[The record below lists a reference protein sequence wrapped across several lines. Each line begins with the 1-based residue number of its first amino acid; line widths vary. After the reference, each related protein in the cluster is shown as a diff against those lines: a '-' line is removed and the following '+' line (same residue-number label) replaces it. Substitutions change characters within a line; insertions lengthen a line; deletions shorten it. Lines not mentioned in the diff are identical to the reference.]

1 VTAQTLPGLVVERA
15 SIDPKGV
22 ALRFFRQGKWNELT
36 NAALRDK
43 AAAIGSGLADLG
55 VGESD
60 VVVIV
65 CDDGPIALCAEFG
78 AQGIGARV
86 LALDPALSATEICA
100 QAAAAGAVVAVVGD
114 QEQFDKFDENRE
126 LVLSVR
132 SLVVDSTR
140 GLRNLESND
149 REDRSK
155 QLTLAQLEARVTS
168 ANWAQSVANIR
179 PDSVARVIVTG
190 NSVGVVSHQQLVDSA
205 TRVGAS
211 AGIGRHDI
219 IFSSHPVANETE
231 HALFVA
237 GPLVS
242 GAIAHFGGSGGAERA
257 IRQVQPTLMHAS
269 PDWVARM
276 NADVASQV
284 DRSKGIKKLAVT
296 RGVRKVAPSVT
307 PKGLRNR
314 ITEPTRLCGL
324 VCAAAIALF
333 LLVSVHMNDV
343 LRIVICLL
351 LALAFGLLLVLSG
364 HAVTGPL
371 RRRYGLS
378 RCRAVL
384 ASRVLPNTELL
395 GALGIPVVPIKSL
408 TSEVNS

>member
-1 VTAQTLPGLVVERA
+1 MTALTLPGLVIERA
-15 SIDPKGV
+15 SLDPKGV

-43 AAAIGSGLADLG
+43 AASIGSGLVDLG
-55 VGESD
+55 VCESD

-65 CDDGPIALCAEFG
+65 CDDGPVALCAEFG

-86 LALDPALSATEICA
+86 LALDPALSAAEVCA
-100 QAAAAGAVVAVVGD
+100 QACAAGAVVAIVGD

-126 LVLSVR
+126 LVSCVR

-149 REDRSK
+149 REDRNK
-155 QLTLAQLEARVTS
+155 HLTVAQLETRAASSNWVQSVGNIGPHSLARVVVS
-168 ANWAQSVANIR
+168 
-179 PDSVARVIVTG
+179 G
-190 NSVGVVSHQQLVDSA
+190 NSVAEVSHQQLVDA
-205 TRVGAS
+205 AMRVGALTK
-211 AGIGRHDI
+211 IGRHDI
-219 IFSSHPVANETE
+219 IFSSHSVADETE

-237 GPLVS
+237 GTLIS
-242 GAIAHFGGSGGAERA
+242 GAVVHFGGAGSAERA

-269 PDWVARM
+269 PDWVGRV
-276 NADVASQV
+276 NADVAAQV
-284 DRSKGIKKLAVT
+284 DRSRGIKKLAVA
-296 RGVRKVAPSVT
+296 RGVREIAPPVT
-307 PKGLRNR
+307 PRGLRNR
-314 ITEPTRLCGL
+314 VTEPTRLFGL
-324 VCAAAIALF
+324 VCAVAIFLF

-343 LRIVICLL
+343 LRIVICFL
-351 LALAFGLLLVLSG
+351 LALGFGLLLVFSG
-364 HAVTGPL
+364 QAVAGPL

-384 ASRVLPNTELL
+384 ASRALPNTELL
-395 GALGIPVVPIKSL
+395 GALGIPVVPISSH